1 MIRKGSVITVNNT
14 PLLSVVYVIISVSCC
29 CSLSTLMVESHPS
42 FISVFE
48 TFIYW
53 AQKYNVTIY
62 LNENTSL
69 YLLRN
74 PENTTWRGLLT
85 NLSDKKRNLV
95 RKSQSLNIAP
105 IDKLKSSIA
114 PNFGNPLEEEEDDI
128 EGNVIEEDDFEIVN
142 IKRENVNN
150 FVKQSDEI
158 LYFTNFH

>member
-1 MIRKGSVITVNNT
+1 
-14 PLLSVVYVIISVSCC
+14 
-29 CSLSTLMVESHPS
+29 MVESHPS

-74 PENTTWRGLLT
+74 PKNTTWRGLLT

-114 PNFGNPLEEEEDDI
+114 PNFGNPLEEEDDI
-128 EGNVIEEDDFEIVN
+128 EGNVIEEDDFE
-142 IKRENVNN
+142 R
-150 FVKQSDEI
+150 Q
-158 LYFTNFH
+158 YQT

>member
-1 MIRKGSVITVNNT
+1 
-14 PLLSVVYVIISVSCC
+14 
-29 CSLSTLMVESHPS
+29 MVESHPS
-42 FISVFE
+42 FMSVFE

-114 PNFGNPLEEEEDDI
+114 SNFGNPLEEEEDDI
-128 EGNVIEEDDFEIVN
+128 EENDIGEDDFEEETNFSSGKIPFN
-142 IKRENVNN
+142 IKCEKSHQQFR
-150 FVKQSDEI
+150 
-158 LYFTNFH
+158 

>member
-1 MIRKGSVITVNNT
+1 
-14 PLLSVVYVIISVSCC
+14 
-29 CSLSTLMVESHPS
+29 MVESHPS
-42 FISVFE
+42 FMSVFE

-128 EGNVIEEDDFEIVN
+128 EGNVIEEDDFE
-142 IKRENVNN
+142 R
-150 FVKQSDEI
+150 Q
-158 LYFTNFH
+158 YQT

>member
-1 MIRKGSVITVNNT
+1 
-14 PLLSVVYVIISVSCC
+14 
-29 CSLSTLMVESHPS
+29 MVESHPS

-74 PENTTWRGLLT
+74 PKNTTWRGLLT

-158 LYFTNFH
+158 LYFTNFHQLSYSFDGFGLPT